1 VIAASSDGLT
11 SIATAT
17 AIDAG
22 IHQARARPMDIE
34 GLLRLR
40 PNACIL
46 HHVMRSRVQIC
57 RGFLAALAVAAG
69 VAAPRGV
76 SAQTISASGGVMIDA
91 RRYDSDGSGPKVY
104 DGQPA
109 GGFFGVDVRLWKR
122 CSAEFETSFSGDATT
137 TITNPISIAGATPV
151 DFATTYH
158 TRMQTYSGLFAVNLT
173 PSARVHVS
181 VRGGA
186 TYLHHRR
193 EIIPPTL
200 LPADPRATTP
210 TQPIEIVDNVWA
222 PAVGADADV
231 PLSSRLAI
239 VAAVRA
245 NWFKV
250 APELRAYSVRP
261 MLGVRVF
268 F

>member
-1 VIAASSDGLT
+1 
-11 SIATAT
+11 
-17 AIDAG
+17 
-22 IHQARARPMDIE
+22 MDIE

-46 HHVMRSRVQIC
+46 HHVMRTRVQIC
-57 RGFLAALAVAAG
+57 LGRVLLAALALAAC
-69 VAAPRGV
+69 VVAPRGV
-76 SAQTISASGGVMIDA
+76 SAQTISASGGVMVDV
-91 RRYDSDGSGPKVY
+91 RRYDSGGSGPKVY
-104 DGQPA
+104 DGQLV
-109 GGFFGVDVRLWKR
+109 GGFFGVDVQVTKR
-122 CSAEFETSFSGDATT
+122 VSAAFETSFSGDATT

-151 DFATTYH
+151 DFTTTYH
-158 TRMQTYSGLFAVNLT
+158 TRMQTYSGLLAVQLT

-181 VRGGA
+181 IRGGVS
-186 TYLHHRR
+186 YLHHRR

-210 TQPIEIVDNVWA
+210 TQPVEIIDNVWA
-222 PAVGADADV
+222 PAVGGDVDV

-239 VAAVRA
+239 VGAVRA

-261 MLGVRVF
+261 MIGARVLF
-268 F
+268 